1 MPKEKLTRGSGLLE
15 TFLAHRRAEMANR
28 LIPSTSRDG
37 CIADIGCGRHPYF
50 LLNTIFSRKIG
61 LDKSI
66 EKDFAKSEQTPNITF
81 IKHDV
86 EQDPK
91 LPIEDNSCDVVT
103 MLAVIE
109 HLEPN
114 LVLPLLSAI
123 QRILK
128 PGGRLIV
135 TVPSGWTDSL
145 LRAMARLKLVSPV
158 EIEEHKATY
167 THKRL
172 SEILKKIFSEDS
184 LKLGYFEMHMNIW
197 AMAEKRRS

>member
-28 LIPSTSRDG
+28 LIPSISRRG
-37 CIADIGCGRHPYF
+37 CIAGIGCGRHPYF

-66 EKDFAKSEQTPNITF
+66 EEGLTRSEQTPNITF

-86 EQDPK
+86 EQDPT
-91 LPIEDNSCDVVT
+91 LPIEDDSCNVVT

-123 QRILK
+123 
-128 PGGRLIV
+128 
-135 TVPSGWTDSL
+135 
-145 LRAMARLKLVSPV
+145 LRKVQPPKLVLEV
-158 EIEEHKATY
+158 RE
-167 THKRL
+167 TH
-172 SEILKKIFSEDS
+172 SE
-184 LKLGYFEMHMNIW
+184 
-197 AMAEKRRS
+197 

>member
-1 MPKEKLTRGSGLLE
+1 LPKERVTRGSGLLE
-15 TFLAHRRAEMANR
+15 TFLARRRAEMANR
-28 LIPSTSRDG
+28 LIPSVCRTG
-37 CIADIGCGRHPYF
+37 CIADIGCGRYPYF

-66 EKDFAKSEQTPNITF
+66 EEALTKSEQTPNITF
-81 IKHDV
+81 ITHDV
-86 EQDPK
+86 EQDPT

-123 QRILK
+123 HRILK

-135 TVPSGWTDSL
+135 TVPAGWTDSL
-145 LRAMARLKLVSPV
+145 LRTMARLKLVSPV

-167 THKRL
+167 THRSL
-172 SEILKKIFSEDS
+172 SEILKKVFSEDS

-197 AMAEKRRS
+197 ATAEKPQS

>member
-1 MPKEKLTRGSGLLE
+1 MTRGNGLLE

-28 LIPSTSRDG
+28 LIPSVCRTG
-37 CIADIGCGRHPYF
+37 CIADIGCGKHPYF
-50 LLNTIFSRKIG
+50 LLNTTFSRKIA
-61 LDKSI
+61 LDKSL
-66 EKDFAKSEQTPNITF
+66 EEPAAKSEKIPSITF

-86 EQDPK
+86 EQDPT
-91 LPIEDNSCDVVT
+91 LPIGEGSCDVVT

-114 LVLPLLSAI
+114 LVVPLLGAI

-128 PGGRLIV
+128 PGGRFIL
-135 TVPSGWTDSL
+135 TVPAGWTDSL

-167 THKRL
+167 THKKL
-172 SEILKKIFSEDS
+172 LEILKKVFPEDY
-184 LKLGYFEMHMNIW
+184 LKFGYFEMFMNIW
-197 AMAEKRRS
+197 ATAEKRQS